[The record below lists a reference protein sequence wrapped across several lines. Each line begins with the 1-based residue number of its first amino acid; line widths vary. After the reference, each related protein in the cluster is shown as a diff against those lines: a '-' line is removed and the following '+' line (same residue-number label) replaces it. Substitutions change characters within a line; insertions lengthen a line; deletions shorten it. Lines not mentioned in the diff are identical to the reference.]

1 MVADLAPTISFSGSS
16 NTKSSFPTS
25 SNSRKVEQGIR
36 VRRQAEL
43 MGITPGTSLLAQQT
57 GHPRWISE
65 GEASDGEGAE
75 ETEEVEIEVEV
86 EEEVDPPEERPS
98 PPADTSTSGQP
109 FIVRRRAEITLR
121 DLACKAICRIKKGL
135 RKPGA
140 QSDGRPFIPEDW
152 DELFKPHLGSYIRF
166 LLSRSDQ
173 FRVVQGIGPGRYT
186 VEDVTGDKTV
196 VAPSPEELAN
206 KGTKGGFDRKGKGKF
221 ADAGKAR
228 KGIYKGYGKTQLED
242 VGKGSQKSKGGS
254 TVAAKSTGKM
264 SAGHINSGSVS
275 SGKGRG
281 KGKRPQASPR
291 GDAEATGKADTAG
304 KGAGK
309 AGSPPFQA
317 AQSARTFMEAEL
329 DTVEVSV
336 DVELETKATE
346 ALEFAFQDSP
356 PEAEEPEAFVPK
368 KRGFLISALLG
379 GSKRRLASE
388 PDDAMR
394 WWPKGA
400 FGLGD
405 SVDELLQKLILAYM
419 KNAWSAQH
427 KKACPMSC
435 RDLQTAKLLVAM
447 TDASPSTWCRAP
459 KAANASPQAK
469 ILMQACANQH
479 SAGLL
484 PPTRPPLSAALPPPP
499 EGMVRITVVT
509 PRKGHYD
516 LQLSED
522 AVPEDIRRGL
532 VEAKTFAKPYREPML
547 PKSRDDVE
555 VRFVYRG
562 VPLRPTDTLKK
573 RNLAGEQL
581 LAVPARGIKEP
592 RNSLRLAAPRGLLMT
607 SSRAWKPSQAR
618 QPREALFI
626 EPELGTYSAN
636 LVHPVLKPHPQLP
649 MPT

>member
-1 MVADLAPTISFSGSS
+1 MVADLSPTIPFSGPS
-16 NTKSSFPTS
+16 NTSSSLRTS
-25 SNSRKVEQGIR
+25 SNSRKLEQGVR

-86 EEEVDPPEERPS
+86 EEEVDPSEERPS
-98 PPADTSTSGQP
+98 PPADASTSGQP
-109 FIVRRRAEITLR
+109 FIVRRRAEIALR

-135 RKPGA
+135 RQPGA

-206 KGTKGGFDRKGKGKF
+206 KGTKGGFDRKGKSKF
-221 ADAGKAR
+221 ADPGKSR
-228 KGIYKGYGKTQLED
+228 KGIYKGCGKTQLED

-254 TVAAKSTGKM
+254 TVAAKSAGKM
-264 SAGHINSGSVS
+264 SAGHVNSGSVS
-275 SGKGRG
+275 SGKGKRPKASTRGDVETRG
-281 KGKRPQASPR
+281 KAN
-291 GDAEATGKADTAG
+291 TAG
-304 KGAGK
+304 KGSGK

-317 AQSARTFMEAEL
+317 AESSRTFMKAEL
-329 DTVEVSV
+329 DTVEVAV

-356 PEAEEPEAFVPK
+356 PEAEDLAVQVVS
-368 KRGFLISALLG
+368 GDALWCAVYGGARWLPPLG
-379 GSKRRLASE
+379 SGCQ
-388 PDDAMR
+388 
-394 WWPKGA
+394 KGRTQ
-400 FGLGD
+400 F
-405 SVDELLQKLILAYM
+405 
-419 KNAWSAQH
+419 WSAQAASS
-427 KKACPMSC
+427 KASAFTS
-435 RDLQTAKLLVAM
+435 DTSLKGTHFVEAVGSGLQKFFQGPKGP
-447 TDASPSTWCRAP
+447 ASIRGLTRQDSVLECFQGECF
-459 KAANASPQAK
+459 AAGK
-469 ILMQACANQH
+469 ACANQH

-562 VPLRPTDTLKK
+562 VPLRPTDTLRK

-581 LAVPARGIKEP
+581 LAVPGIKEP

-618 QPREALFI
+618 QPREALLI

-636 LVHPVLKPHPQLP
+636 LVHPVLKPHPRLP

>member
-1 MVADLAPTISFSGSS
+1 
-16 NTKSSFPTS
+16 
-25 SNSRKVEQGIR
+25 
-36 VRRQAEL
+36 
-43 MGITPGTSLLAQQT
+43 
-57 GHPRWISE
+57 WISE

-98 PPADTSTSGQP
+98 LPADTSTSGQP
-109 FIVRRRAEITLR
+109 FIVRRRAEIALR

-221 ADAGKAR
+221 ADAGKGR

-309 AGSPPFQA
+309 AGSPPVQA
-317 AQSARTFMEAEL
+317 AQSARTFMKAEL

-356 PEAEEPEAFVPK
+356 PEAEDLLQFRSLTMQCGGDAECDTEQQHHQKQAGHD
-368 KRGFLISALLG
+368 RIGSAEVFPG
-379 GSKRRLASE
+379 
-388 PDDAMR
+388 
-394 WWPKGA
+394 PKGA

-405 SVDELLQKLILAYM
+405 SVDELLQ
-419 KNAWSAQH
+419 
-427 KKACPMSC
+427 
-435 RDLQTAKLLVAM
+435 DLQTAKLLVAM

-581 LAVPARGIKEP
+581 LAVPGIKEP

-626 EPELGTYSAN
+626 EPELGTYSAD